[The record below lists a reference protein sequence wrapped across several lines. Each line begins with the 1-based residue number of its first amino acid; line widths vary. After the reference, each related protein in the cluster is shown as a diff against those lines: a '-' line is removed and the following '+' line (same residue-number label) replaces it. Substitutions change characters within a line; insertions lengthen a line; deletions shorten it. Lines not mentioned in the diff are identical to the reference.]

1 MELEGFNQLVFS
13 VGSVCVFL
21 LLGALVGTRLE
32 RAHYRRIRER
42 EARMRDF
49 RVVTLRTLPED
60 WNVEACSLVTGS
72 VVVSL
77 DYFRS
82 SERQSGNT
90 KSGLPRRASEVESPL
105 IVGKTHF
112 VFRVSLVWFP
122 IDPRWGFV
130 TLVNRGSLA
139 WHPAGRTEGCP
150 NARYR
155 LGSPSPRAG
164 R

>member
-60 WNVEACSLVTGS
+60 WRVEACGLVTGS

-77 DYFRS
+77 DYFKRFLARLRMLVGGRLRS
-82 SERQSGNT
+82 YEPLLDRARREALLRLKEEALSRGYHAVFGVRLETSRLANANGNGTAGVEILAFGTAVKRSGT
-90 KSGLPRRASEVESPL
+90 P
-105 IVGKTHF
+105 
-112 VFRVSLVWFP
+112 
-122 IDPRWGFV
+122 
-130 TLVNRGSLA
+130 
-139 WHPAGRTEGCP
+139 
-150 NARYR
+150 
-155 LGSPSPRAG
+155 
-164 R
+164 